1 MAGFTVD
8 YAAGKLVFA
17 TGYVLPN
24 PAVRFDERSTLG
36 LWFPIWVGDDVE
48 TTQGWVRYPR
58 VPKGAEANLDLEV
71 SQNADSDGVAAV
83 GHAARVLQVKRNIA
97 ELTAQASDPSGLQN
111 VTYTPTIGETPIT
124 VPMVVEAP
132 MEGAI
137 IRGVGLKVI
146 LPVKLDEAVS

>member
-8 YAAGKLVFA
+8 YTPGKLVFPS
-17 TGYVLPN
+17 GYVLPN

-36 LWFPIWVGDDVE
+36 MWFPTWIGEDVE

-58 VPKGAEANLDLEV
+58 VPKGAEADLDLEV
-71 SQNADSDGVAAV
+71 SQNADSAGGAAV
-83 GHAARVLQVKRNIA
+83 GHAARVLQLKANIA
-97 ELTAQASDPSGLQN
+97 ELAAEVSSPDGLQT
-111 VTYTPTIGETPIT
+111 VEYTPSIGETPIE
-124 VPMVVEAP
+124 VAMVVEAP